1 MLVFILI
8 RAAVKIRFLFGYK
21 NYIVSIM
28 LKFINYREHTIAAE
42 LIEPSGVVLD
52 CGSHRGEYA
61 KWVSE
66 QFGVSVIGFEANDEL
81 YGNLPVLERVDFR
94 FCAIGGEN
102 GITDFSKL
110 EDVDGSIVYY
120 ENMENC
126 SRVKVVG
133 LGDFLKHQT
142 SSAIELIKIDI
153 EGAEL
158 DAIESIDDECLKRI
172 KQMTVEFHDFIN
184 PDDVPRIKRILSR
197 LKASGFYVFK
207 MTFFTYGDIVL
218 LNSKY
223 IRINLFDQLVIQI
236 RYVVMRG
243 IIRFI
248 KRKFLR

>member
-66 QFGVSVIGFEANDEL
+66 QFGVSVIGFEANGEL

-133 LGDFLKHQT
+133 LGDFLKDET
-142 SSAIELIKIDI
+142 TGVVELIKIDI

-158 DAIESIDDECLKRI
+158 DAIESIDGGCLKRI
-172 KQMTVEFHDFIN
+172 KQMTVEFHDFIDGN
-184 PDDVPRIKRILSR
+184 DIPRIKRILSH
-197 LKASGFYVFK
+197 LQSNGFYLFK
-207 MTFFTYGDIVL
+207 MSFFTYGDIVL
-218 LNSKY
+218 INSRY
-223 IRINLFDQLVIQI
+223 ISINLWEQFLVRI
-236 RYVVMRG
+236 RYIAIPG
-243 IIRFI
+243 ITRFLR
-248 KRKFLR
+248 RKFLR